1 MTHAWID
8 YTVSGLIVGNI
19 YMLLAVGLAL
29 IFGVANL
36 INFAHGSVYMV
47 GAYIGWWSV
56 THFDAPLWVTMVAVA
71 LGCAALGMV
80 IERVALR
87 PLQGR
92 ARIAPLLA
100 TIGISLVMDQ
110 SMQLAAT
117 ADPRSLPNQIPTWRI
132 QIGSG
137 TIGALDLLIA
147 GVGIGATALLF
158 GFLRFTRLGW
168 AVRATALD
176 PDAAKQV
183 GVDTGR
189 VNMTV
194 FAIAS
199 ALGGL
204 SGLLVGMYYNSID
217 PNMGQAATLKGIVAQ
232 LIGGVGN
239 VPGAV
244 AGSLLL
250 GLTESYGVA
259 LFGTTYRDLFAFVL
273 LLVFLVIRPNGLFSR
288 ARVVPI
294 EVLTGTFIAPAR
306 PLRIPR
312 FALWALGGAALVLPL
327 VQHSPYLLQ
336 TLSSAWLYAL
346 LAISL
351 TLLAGTLGQ
360 ISLGQ
365 AGFLAIGGYAS
376 ALLALDAH
384 VPVALAIPAAG
395 LITACL
401 GTALAAPAFRLRGH
415 YISIA
420 TLGIGQIVG
429 LVILN
434 WESLTHGPLGLT
446 NIPPLGAFGYE
457 FTSSE
462 AAYWVPLVLLLLLA
476 PLQARLLRSHLGR
489 TFRAIRDDEIAARAY
504 GIGLNRYKALGFAF
518 AGFTAGIAGALMAH
532 LYSFINYETFD
543 TSISILALTMVMLG
557 GMGNVLGAIVGAMAL
572 ICLPELF
579 RAASDYRLL
588 LYGVALVL
596 LIRFRPQ
603 GLLGTA

>member
-1 MTHAWID
+1 MSQAWID

-47 GAYIGWWSV
+47 GAYIGWWCITYV
-56 THFDAPLWVTMVAVA
+56 QAPLPAIMVAVA
-71 LGCAALGMV
+71 AGCAVLGVV
-80 IERVALR
+80 IERLALR
-87 PLQGR
+87 PLQNS

-100 TIGISLVMDQ
+100 TIGLSLVIDQ
-110 SMQLAAT
+110 VMQLLAT
-117 ADPRSLPNQIPTWRI
+117 ADPRALPSQVPDWRI
-132 QIGSG
+132 SIGTGS
-137 TIGALDLLIA
+137 IGALDVLIA
-147 GVGIGATALLF
+147 GIGIGTTALLF

-176 PDAAKQV
+176 ADAAKQM

-199 ALGGL
+199 ALGGI

-217 PNMGQAATLKGIVAQ
+217 PTMGQAATLKGIVAQ

-244 AGSLLL
+244 VGSLLL
-250 GLTESYGVA
+250 GLIESYGVA
-259 LFGTTYRDLFAFVL
+259 LFGSTYRDLFAFVL
-273 LLVFLVIRPNGLFSR
+273 LIVFLVVRPNGLFSR
-288 ARVVPI
+288 ARTLPT
-294 EVLTGTFIAPAR
+294 EALTGTFIAPSR
-306 PLRIPR
+306 PVRVPV
-312 FALWALGGAALVLPL
+312 FAVWALAGAALALPL
-327 VQHSPYLLQ
+327 VWHNAYVLQ

-365 AGFLAIGGYAS
+365 AGSLAIGGYAS

-395 LITACL
+395 LITAAL
-401 GTALAAPAFRLRGH
+401 STALAAPAFRLRGH
-415 YISIA
+415 YITIA

-446 NIPPLGAFGYE
+446 NIPPLSAAGYDLSGNDA
-457 FTSSE
+457 T
-462 AAYWVPLVLLLLLA
+462 YWVPLVLLLLLA
-476 PLQARLLRSHLGR
+476 PLQMRLLRSHLGR

-504 GIGLNRYKALGFAF
+504 GIGLNRYKALGFGF

-543 TSISILALTMVMLG
+543 ITISVLALTMVMLG
-557 GMGNVLGAIVGAMAL
+557 GMGNVLGAIVGAVAL

-579 RAASDYRLL
+579 RAAAEYRLL
-588 LYGVALVL
+588 IYGLALLL